1 MIEIQETHAE
11 NSHSKTIKVPD
22 VNQKKPVSAPGK
34 DGKPKWEYIRDQHRQ
49 KVKGMFKFYEVPG
62 GELTFV
68 FLEFKGDP
76 VQHYSLKDG
85 EIYEIPLGVAR
96 HLNKNGWYPV
106 HAHEMDSAGKS
117 TVRIGQ
123 KVRRFG
129 FQSLEFIDE
138 VDLGEVGSVLTVQQ
152 M

>member
-1 MIEIQETHAE
+1 MSEVVTNKNKKDSNKARIE
-11 NSHSKTIKVPD
+11 
-22 VNQKKPVSAPGK
+22 
-34 DGKPKWEYIRDQHRQ
+34 YMRDQHRQ

-62 GELTFV
+62 GQIEFD
-68 FLEFKGDP
+68 FLEFRGDP
-76 VQHYSLKDG
+76 VQHYVLQDG

-106 HAHEMDSAGKS
+106 HKHEVDGVGKS
-117 TVRIGQ
+117 VQKIGQ

-129 FQSLEFIDE
+129 FQSLEFVDE
-138 VDLGEVGSVLTVQQ
+138 VDMGEVGKGIVTVENIAH